1 MLTVITGF
9 GQFHTNKPG
18 SNKSKPYKEIGWL
31 EIQSIVDKPKVAPKH
46 RCQWIIPSSFHSRNF
61 EEQSKNGSYWLL
73 CADLDDHPK
82 QISYVKDTLVE
93 MLGSDFEIYTTSS
106 ATRENQKARIL
117 IPLANALSPEE
128 WMLSQQT
135 LNKLLCQRGITPDR
149 VNERFGQIYYLP
161 NKGEYYQSISIRDGN
176 YFNPLN
182 AWHGL
187 STECTD
193 EYRGLQKNT
202 EITEDIASTM
212 DYSKL
217 PSDCCPMEEGQ
228 RNKCL
233 FIFARYLKKLYPEV
247 EFEFL
252 RPLVVGWHKHFID
265 VIGTKNFSETWADFR
280 RGWRDAKVPYGQ
292 GIVEIIDSI
301 DFDIAI
307 PQSLIDLGYGAKEF
321 ELLLICRQLQLINGE
336 DPFFL
341 SVRNAGKFIN
351 YHYTGAAK
359 MLNSLLADGFLELV
373 TNATMV
379 KAIRYK
385 CLWNG

>member
-18 SNKSKPYKEIGWL
+18 SNKSKPYKELGWL
-31 EIQSIVDKPKVAPKH
+31 EIQSIVDNPKVAPKD
-46 RCQWIIPSSFHSRNF
+46 RGQWIIPSSFHSRNF
-61 EEQSKNGSYWLL
+61 EEQSKHGSYWLL
-73 CADLDDHPK
+73 CADLDEDPK
-82 QISYVKDTLVE
+82 PISYVKDKLLE
-93 MLGSDFEIYTTSS
+93 MLGSDFEIYTTRS
-106 ATRENQKARIL
+106 ATRANQKARIL
-117 IPLANALSPEE
+117 IPLANALSPKE

-149 VNERFGQIYYLP
+149 VNERFAQIYYLP
-161 NKGEYYQSISIRDGN
+161 NKGEHYESISIRDGN
-176 YFNPLN
+176 YFNPIN
-182 AWHGL
+182 AWHDL

-193 EYRGLQKNT
+193 EYRGSQKNT
-202 EITEDIASTM
+202 EITEVIASAM

-217 PSDCCPMEEGQ
+217 PTDCCPMEEGQ

-233 FIFARYLKKLYPEV
+233 FIFARYLKKLYPDADL
-247 EFEFL
+247 EFL
-252 RPLVVGWHKHFID
+252 RPLVLGWHKHFIN

-280 RGWRDAKVPYGQ
+280 RGWKVTKVPYGQ

-321 ELLLICRQLQLINGE
+321 ELLLICRQLQLVNGE
-336 DPFFL
+336 EPFFL

-359 MLNSLLADGFLELV
+359 MLSSLLADGFLELV
-373 TNATMV
+373 ANATKV